1 MPKLIVTKGP
11 MKDKVFFF
19 SGEVVFAGRG
29 SDNDITLEG
38 REISRKHFKF
48 VKKGK
53 RLYVEDLKSRNGT
66 RLNGEGIVPGREF
79 LIKEKDILSIG
90 NSEFHVADLLEKK
103 SSPEKDSSAQEP
115 QIDTGDETKPFKER
129 RSLDRKNLELIWEV
143 TELLRKSMSIKEV
156 LERVM
161 RHIMDSLPRIDTAA
175 IILYDNQKDEMVETF
190 STERFESVMEEV
202 RFSESIVKR
211 VIKDGKA
218 IRMSNTKY
226 ENPEDLSESI
236 TELKIK
242 SLMCVPMISNEEIFG
257 AIYVDAR
264 GIYGFRKDDLL
275 LLNSVS
281 GPVAVAVEKSMLES
295 RLEDSTAKFEVD
307 F

>member
-19 SGEVVFAGRG
+19 KEEVVFVGRS

-53 RLYVEDLKSRNGT
+53 RLYVEDLRSRNGT
-66 RLNGEGIVPGREF
+66 RLNGEVIVPGREF
-79 LIKEKDILSIG
+79 VLKENDILSIG
-90 NSEFHVADLLEKK
+90 NSEFHINGLLEKK
-103 SSPEKDSSAQEP
+103 PSPEKDSPDKGFE
-115 QIDTGDETKPFKER
+115 IDTGGETKPLKER
-129 RSLDRKNLELIWEV
+129 RSLDRKNLELIWEI

-161 RHIMDSLPRIDTAA
+161 RHIMDYLPRIDTAA
-175 IILYDNQKDEMVETF
+175 IILYNKKKDKIVETF

-202 RFSESIVKR
+202 IFSESIAER
-211 VIKDGKA
+211 VMRDGKA
-218 IRMSNTKY
+218 VRMSNTKY
-226 ENPEDLSESI
+226 EKSEDLSKSI
-236 TELKIK
+236 IDLKIK
-242 SLMCVPMISNEEIFG
+242 SVMCVPMISNEEVFG

-264 GIYGFRKDDLL
+264 GVYGFRKDDLL

-281 GPVAVAVEKSMLES
+281 GPVAVAVEKAMLAS
-295 RLEDSTAKFEVD
+295 KLEDSTMKLN
-307 F
+307 

>member
-19 SGEVVFAGRG
+19 KGEVVFAGRG

-66 RLNGEGIVPGREF
+66 RLNGEVIVPGREF
-79 LIKEKDILSIG
+79 VIKENDILSIG
-90 NSEFHVADLLEKK
+90 NSEFLVNGLLENK
-103 SSPEKDSSAQEP
+103 SSPEKDSSTQGAI
-115 QIDTGDETKPFKER
+115 IDPGEETKPFKER

-143 TELLRKSMSIKEV
+143 TELLRKSLSIKEV
-156 LERVM
+156 LERIM
-161 RHIMDSLPRIDTAA
+161 RHVMDFFPRIDTAA
-175 IILYDNQKDEMVETF
+175 IILYDQQKDEIVETF

-202 RFSESIVKR
+202 HFSESIAKR
-211 VIKDGKA
+211 VIGDGKA

-226 ENPEDLSESI
+226 EKSEDLSKSI
-236 TELKIK
+236 IDLKIK
-242 SLMCVPMISNEEIFG
+242 SVMCVPMISNEEVLG

-275 LLNSVS
+275 LLNSLS
-281 GPVAVAVEKSMLES
+281 GPVAVAVEKAMLAS
-295 RLEDSTAKFEVD
+295 KLEDSTAKLK
-307 F
+307 